1 MLNKMANIKLERNS
15 QNGNV
20 DAVDMQADML
30 INLIFQLELDINVLI
45 LMNPSNKENTDPD
58 SIGIIVQRSKP
69 HRMSR
74 NDIGWVC
81 SYKIL
86 FLK

>member
-1 MLNKMANIKLERNS
+1 MANIKLERNS

-69 HRMSR
+69 HRMST
-74 NDIGWVC
+74 NDIG
-81 SYKIL
+81 
-86 FLK
+86 